1 MTDKK
6 LDIERNYDQ
15 DAGAFTTGSAIV
27 PLKPLDAL
35 EMTEIFSR
43 IPNSSKDNLNGLISS
58 SGFENYFINVDDYLD
73 DTVKVDKDLWGK
85 EKSPFNYKT
94 LGSAGF
100 DISARLKDSGT
111 IIEPGELA
119 IISTGLR
126 IQMPEDVELQIRS
139 RSGLAYKN
147 QVVILNSP
155 GTIDSDYRDEIKV
168 LLMNHGKENFI
179 VRNGDRIAQG
189 VFSKVYRPGYV
200 LVDQDKL
207 NKTQR
212 EGGFGST
219 GVSE

>member
-6 LDIERNYDQ
+6 LDIKQNYDQ
-15 DAGAFTTGSAIV
+15 DPGVFTAGSAIV
-27 PLKPLDAL
+27 PLKPLDAS
-35 EMTEIFSR
+35 EMTEILSR
-43 IPNSSKDNLNGLISS
+43 ISPEDKPNGLISN
-58 SGFENYFINVDDYLD
+58 SGFKDCFINVDDYLD
-73 DTVKVDKDLWGK
+73 DTIKVDKDLWGK
-85 EKSPFNYKT
+85 EKSPFDYKT
-94 LGSAGF
+94 PGSAGF
-100 DISARLKDSGT
+100 DISARLKDSDV
-111 IIEPGELA
+111 IIKPGELV

-126 IQMPEDVELQIRS
+126 IQMPKDVELQIRS

-147 QVVILNSP
+147 QVVVLNSP

-168 LLMNHGKENFI
+168 LLINHGKENFI
-179 VRNGDRIAQG
+179 VHNGDRIAQG
-189 VFSKVYRPGYV
+189 VFSKVYRPVYV